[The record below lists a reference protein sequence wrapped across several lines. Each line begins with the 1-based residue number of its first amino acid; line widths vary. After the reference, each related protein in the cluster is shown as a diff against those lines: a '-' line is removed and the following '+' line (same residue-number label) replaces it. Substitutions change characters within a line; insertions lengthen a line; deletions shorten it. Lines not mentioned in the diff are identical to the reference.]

1 MQEYSD
7 GTTWGCSML
16 VRMAYLVGALLAG
29 FAPAYASECLAPPST
44 ITGQLRIVE
53 TRHPDGAPIRAFV
66 VFIEDGQCVSIEDV
80 EGNRADVMLRDVHL
94 APKNDETARWSD
106 AIGKEVTVQGRMGLP
121 FTAWHVGSAM
131 MFDAAISAVRISSD
145 E

>member
-1 MQEYSD
+1 MF
-7 GTTWGCSML
+7 
-16 VRMAYLVGALLAG
+16 VRLAYLGGALLAG
-29 FAPAYASECLAPPST
+29 FAPAYSNDCLAPPST

-53 TRHPDGAPIRAFV
+53 STHPDGTPIRAFV
-66 VFIEDGQCVSIEDV
+66 VFVEEGHCVSIEDV
-80 EGNRADVMLRDVHL
+80 DGDRADVVLRDIHL
-94 APKNDETARWSD
+94 APKDDETARWSD

-131 MFDAAISAVRISSD
+131 MFDATISAVRTSSD

>member
-1 MQEYSD
+1 
-7 GTTWGCSML
+7 ML
-16 VRMAYLVGALLAG
+16 VRMAFLGGALLAG

-53 TRHPDGAPIRAFV
+53 SRHPDGTPIRAFV
-66 VFIEDGQCVSIEDV
+66 VFVEEGPCVSIEDV
-80 EGNRADVMLRDVHL
+80 DGDRADVVLRDVHL
-94 APKNDETARWSD
+94 APKDDDTVRWSD
-106 AIGKEVTVQGRMGLP
+106 AIGKDVTVQGRMGLP

-131 MFDAAISAVRISSD
+131 MFDATISAVRTSSD

>member
-1 MQEYSD
+1 MFLR
-7 GTTWGCSML
+7 G
-16 VRMAYLVGALLAG
+16 AYLGGALLAG
-29 FAPAYASECLAPPST
+29 FAPAHANGCLAPPSM

-53 TRHPDGAPIRAFV
+53 SRHPDGTPIRAFV
-66 VFIEDGQCVSIEDV
+66 VFVEDGQCVSIEDV
-80 EGNRADVMLRDVHL
+80 DGDRADVFLRDIHL
-94 APKNDETARWSD
+94 APKDDETARWSD

-131 MFDAAISAVRISSD
+131 MFDAAISAVRTSSD